1 MAQYK
6 NKLNWCCSKKS
17 CSINSAGI
25 DRSTCSLTLSAPL
38 EGNYVQ
44 INIGKQTSKALV
56 DTGAQ
61 ISCISEHIYRRSFRN
76 VEINP

>member
-6 NKLNWCCSKKS
+6 NKLNWRCSKKS
-17 CSINSAGI
+17 CSVNSVGI
-25 DRSTCSLTLSAPL
+25 DRSTCRLALSAPL

-44 INIGKQTSKALV
+44 INIGKQTCKALI

-61 ISCISEHIYRRSFRN
+61 ISCISEHIYRCSFKN
-76 VEINP
+76 VDIFS